1 MRGESEP
8 MAKAMALMAIFL
20 QFLYAI
26 FMTVIYRSGL
36 GKDRFFLG
44 LVGYTG
50 IIGAVLILGL
60 IL

>member
-1 MRGESEP
+1 ME
-8 MAKAMALMAIFL
+8 KAMALMAIFL

-36 GKDRFFLG
+36 GKDRLFWG
-44 LVGYTG
+44 LVCYTG
-50 IIGAVLILGL
+50 ILGAVLILGL